1 AGDKSFPGRLM
12 LRFIPVLALALL
24 LATPAHAEPITI
36 ALFGSAFAATLAGQI
51 VTLLITTA
59 ISLGIGLLRNALRKS
74 PKQEER
80 PVGVKLDVEI
90 GDQSP
95 IAFIGGF
102 SATAGT
108 RKYIGS
114 WGQDGKTPNAYLT
127 DVIQIGDL
135 PAPMSS
141 TNRPGLWVNGQKC
154 TILWNETPVEQGY
167 PVQEFRV
174 NGKDHLW
181 IKYRD
186 GTATTA
192 DSFLL
197 SKFGGLTDRPWRSDM
212 IGIGTPI
219 AIVTALVN
227 RELFP
232 GQMRY
237 LFEPPVLSFYDLR

>member
-1 AGDKSFPGRLM
+1 
-12 LRFIPVLALALL
+12 
-24 LATPAHAEPITI
+24 
-36 ALFGSAFAATLAGQI
+36 
-51 VTLLITTA
+51 
-59 ISLGIGLLRNALRKS
+59 
-74 PKQEER
+74 
-80 PVGVKLDVEI
+80 
-90 GDQSP
+90 
-95 IAFIGGF
+95 
-102 SATAGT
+102 
-108 RKYIGS
+108 
-114 WGQDGKTPNAYLT
+114 
-127 DVIQIGDL
+127 

-237 LFEPPVLSFYDLR
+237 LFEPPVLSFYDLRKDTSAGGSGSHRWSDPSTWEPTTNPMVVIYNIIRGIYYGVPGAGEWVFGGQNLPAFRLPASSWMAAMNECDRAIDLADGGTEPQFRCGMEITGEMEPLAVIEELLKSCSGRLAEVG